1 MQNEINTYIANNNDT
16 LNVNILGVNEI
27 GFTNFG
33 NALNS
38 SHSLPLL
45 QEIPQYNVNDSW
57 SVSYRDVWIL
67 NEVQEPYAV
76 VNLTTYNLSN
86 PVNYNGL
93 KNLFIGAATGQS
105 CTSVSHPF
113 ASSVCK

>member
-27 GFTNFG
+27 GFANFG

-38 SHSLPLL
+38 SYSLPLL

-93 KNLFIGAATGQS
+93 KNLFIGAAVGQS
-105 CTSVSHPF
+105 CSSVAHPF

>member
-1 MQNEINTYIANNNDT
+1 MQNEINTYIANNNGT
-16 LNVNILGVNEI
+16 LNVNILGINEI
-27 GFTNFG
+27 GFG
-33 NALNS
+33 HSLNA

-45 QEIPQYNVNDSW
+45 QEISQYNVNDNW
-57 SVSYRDVWIL
+57 SVTYRDVWIL

-76 VNLTTYNLSN
+76 VNLSTYNLSD

-105 CTSVSHPF
+105 CASVAHPF
-113 ASSVCK
+113 ASSVCQ